1 MIHIG
6 KAILIGQVY
15 LTAIM
20 TLIAGMPHFV
30 CRCPGELAKAVD
42 SRPATQA
49 TACCGCGA
57 CGSVSAREKTIGK
70 RSCCSQTSAP
80 SKSEGTTRSH
90 QAAGSECTKVSG
102 LPKIPAVSST
112 RFAKSIEVSYG
123 VAAGSL
129 AVLSSPFQTESPD
142 SVSRW
147 TGHSPAPPTDRV
159 ISLQRLLI

>member
-6 KAILIGQVY
+6 KAILTGQVY

-57 CGSVSAREKTIGK
+57 CGSVSAIGK

-90 QAAGSECTKVSG
+90 QAAGSECTKVAG

-112 RFAKSIEVSYG
+112 RSAKPIEVSSG

-129 AVLSSPFQTESPD
+129 AVLSSPLQTESPEP
-142 SVSRW
+142 VSRW

>member
-6 KAILIGQVY
+6 KTILIGQVY

-57 CGSVSAREKTIGK
+57 CGSVSAIGK

-90 QAAGSECTKVSG
+90 QAAGSECTKVAG
-102 LPKIPAVSST
+102 LPKVPAVSST
-112 RFAKSIEVSYG
+112 RSAKPIEISYG
-123 VAAGSL
+123 LAAGSL
-129 AVLSSPFQTESPD
+129 AVLSSPLQTESPD

-147 TGHSPAPPTDRV
+147 TGHSPAPPANRV